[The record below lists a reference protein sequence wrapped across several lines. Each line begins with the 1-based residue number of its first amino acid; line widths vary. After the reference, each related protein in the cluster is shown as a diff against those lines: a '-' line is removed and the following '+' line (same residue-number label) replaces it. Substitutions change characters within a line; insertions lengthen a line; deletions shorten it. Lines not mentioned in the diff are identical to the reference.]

1 MNADAEIIV
10 DERNDILY
18 IPVEALEKENGET
31 VVYVVKDGKKEA
43 RKITTGLKS
52 LSYVEVIDGLEEG
65 ENVVIP
71 EHDNGFGGLI

>member
-1 MNADAEIIV
+1 MRFLANY
-10 DERNDILY
+10 RNSKY
-18 IPVEALEKENGET
+18 F
-31 VVYVVKDGKKEA
+31 VKGVMEA